1 MTNMGNMLIRDRKHW
16 TVCVY
21 VTWKLMANS
30 LKHHL
35 FFLICSSAQSVRF
48 QMDWC
53 NCKII

>member
-53 NCKII
+53 